1 VTTSDVTRGTLPTD
15 DQLEN
20 ALRQLLMF
28 EPRSGL
34 IERLD
39 ARVAAAIDAR
49 EMTAARGRTR
59 TGRGLRRR
67 TIGLLAAAAF
77 VAVGAGGAAGLYDGL
92 GAAFEYGFDLQL
104 ARSVEIG
111 ASQEIDG
118 YRVTIDRAYLDGE
131 RLMLAIRTVDERKRA
146 GVGQVNGMYAIVSD
160 ASGTWQSAGSATGQP
175 HGPWTGTSVIWRLA
189 PEGLLP
195 GEQDLHVVVPH
206 IEWYDARA
214 IPPAI
219 EDPEWSPW
227 RRQEG
232 PWVFDIEVPVN
243 GGTAAAVARPATTID
258 IDGVPVTLTE
268 VAIGSSAIRVDL
280 ETPPDAGTWSFIG
293 RIRFGDRVFEGALG
307 SVDPEATWRL
317 QFDGGVDDP
326 TGDWTLEIT
335 EAIREG
341 AAGETRIG
349 GPWEFP
355 FTVP

>member
-1 VTTSDVTRGTLPTD
+1 MTTSDVTHGISPMD
-15 DQLEN
+15 DHLET
-20 ALRQLLMF
+20 ALRQLLAF

-34 IERLD
+34 IDRLD
-39 ARVAAAIDAR
+39 ARVGAAIDSNAV
-49 EMTAARGRTR
+49 TAAPWRTSS
-59 TGRGLRRR
+59 GRGLRRR

-92 GAAFEYGFDLQL
+92 GAAFEYGFELQL

-118 YRVTIDRAYLDGE
+118 FRVTIDRAYLDGE

-146 GVGQVNGMYAIVSD
+146 DVGQLSGMYAIVSD

-175 HGPWTGTSVIWRLA
+175 HGRWTATSVIWRLA

-195 GEQDLHVVVPH
+195 GEHDLHIAVPH
-206 IEWYDARA
+206 IEWYDAQA
-214 IPPAI
+214 TPPAI
-219 EDPEWSPW
+219 EDPEWLPW
-227 RRQEG
+227 RRHEG
-232 PWVFDIEVPVN
+232 PWVFDIEVPVS
-243 GGTAAAVARPATTID
+243 GSTAAVVARPATTID

-280 ETPPDAGTWSFIG
+280 ETPPDAGTWSFIAE
-293 RIRFGDRVFEGALG
+293 IHHGDRVFRGALG
-307 SVDPEATWRL
+307 SVDPSATWRL

-341 AAGETRIG
+341 APDETRVR